1 MTADDAGTVELDAPP
16 LTDDEGTAWVP
27 VATEAELRRRRKLLV
42 KVEGTN
48 VALFWVDGAPYAL
61 QNTCIHKKRHLVKG
75 TILGNRIVCPGHQ
88 WAFDLDTGYEKSQ
101 DACQPTFRVRLEH
114 DHVYLHPTSRVVVE
128 DTSWEPGLNR

>member
-1 MTADDAGTVELDAPP
+1 MRIITDAEVGSVLDLRTTTDQLDRAFADLGH
-16 LTDDEGTAWVP
+16 
-27 VATEAELRRRRKLLV
+27 RRAAS
-42 KVEGTN
+42 EGTN